1 MGVSGGD
8 SIQSV
13 VHADLS
19 DSAAKARECVALFG
33 AAAEALLVKH
43 KKDIVRKSHPL
54 PSNRHTHT
62 CS

>member
-43 KKDIVRKSHPL
+43 KKDIVRELHLLACSL
-54 PSNRHTHT
+54 HTHH
-62 CS
+62 